1 MPSTQPHPP
10 YLPQAVDVV
19 ILELRAVSKRFGG
32 VQALEHVDF
41 AGIAGEVHGLIGPNG
56 AGKST
61 LIGCITGVNRIDAGE
76 IALRR
81 RRIDRLPVHQRARLG
96 VSRTFQKIRLAQS
109 LTVFENVAIG
119 LASQQLAGVSGYLRL
134 FAPRSLAGLAH
145 AVGEALEAAG
155 IADIA
160 AETVASL
167 PYGTR
172 HFVEIARALV
182 SAPHV
187 LLLDEPATGLT
198 DGERERLGA
207 LVRGVAEAGRLVV
220 LVEHDLALVG
230 KLCDRVT
237 VLEYGRR
244 IFTGTPA
251 EAQDNQQ
258 VITAYL
264 GSARLARDEG
274 SNAEAH

>member
-1 MPSTQPHPP
+1 
-10 YLPQAVDVV
+10 VV
-19 ILELRAVSKRFGG
+19 ILELRGVSKRFGG
-32 VQALEHVDF
+32 VQALQTVDF
-41 AGIAGEVHGLIGPNG
+41 AGTAGEVHGLIGPNG

-61 LIGCITGVNRIDAGE
+61 LIGCITGVNRIDAGD
-76 IALRR
+76 IALRGQ
-81 RRIDRLPVHQRARLG
+81 RIDRLSVHQRATLG
-96 VSRTFQKIRLAQS
+96 VRRTFQKIRLAPP
-109 LTVFENVAIG
+109 LTVFDNVAIG
-119 LASQQLAGVSGYLRL
+119 LASQQLGRASGYLRL
-134 FAPRSLAGLAH
+134 FTPRSLADLAPT
-145 AVGEALEAAG
+145 VGDALEAAG

-160 AETVASL
+160 GETVASL

-182 SAPHV
+182 GGPHV

-198 DGERERLGA
+198 DAERERLAA
-207 LVRGVAEAGRLVV
+207 LVRRVANAGRLVV

-244 IFTGTPA
+244 IFTGTPL
-251 EAQDNQQ
+251 EAQDNEQ

-264 GSARLARDEG
+264 GSAKLAQDGGRRD
-274 SNAEAH
+274 